1 MAGFEQ
7 RNPTRG
13 DLPMSIT
20 RTRSRIAIIVFTLG
34 LLAVASASAQVTL
47 LAVGT
52 LDQSRDG
59 SWVDVSGLT
68 YNLENGV
75 PANSLGGFGSAI
87 TYAGGNTFLALPDR
101 GPNAV
106 EFDDNIDSTVSYVNR
121 FHTITMNLQPSTSA
135 SGLPFTLTPVLK
147 LTTLLWNSGPLFYGT
162 GD

>member
-1 MAGFEQ
+1 
-7 RNPTRG
+7 
-13 DLPMSIT
+13 MSIT

-87 TYAGGNTFLALPDR
+87 AYAGGSTFLALPDR

-106 EFDDNIDSTVSYVNR
+106 EL
-121 FHTITMNLQPSTSA
+121 TMPSTTRPATSTG
-135 SGLPFTLTPVLK
+135 STP
-147 LTTLLWNSGPLFYGT
+147 SP
-162 GD
+162 